1 MPRLIRSSL
10 SSHRVRT
17 KYGESRR
24 RKRGAGFM
32 DFLGKAND
40 FLKSTKLVSSI
51 GNMGLQFVPPQYQGM
66 AQGLLNGASKLGYGR
81 RSLSSHGVRTKQGG
95 ALRVAG
101 RKRMIRRR

>member
-1 MPRLIRSSL
+1 MRRS
-10 SSHRVRT
+10 
-17 KYGESRR
+17 KGGSRH

-51 GNMGLQFVPPQYQGM
+51 GNMGMQFVPAQYQGL

-81 RSLSSHGVRTKQGG
+81 RRGG

-101 RKRMIRRR
+101 EKRMIRRR